1 MKNPSHTDNQELKI
15 NEFFTT
21 EIDNKSMA
29 LYIRRTL
36 FVISKN
42 ALETQESGMYFD
54 WLAKGYFWLN
64 ELAERLDPYLDK
76 KD

>member
-54 WLAKGYFWLN
+54 
-64 ELAERLDPYLDK
+64 
-76 KD
+76 